1 MAHEAAQ
8 LRAHFDPARRLAGSQ
23 NHRDRA
29 ALLRVVD
36 MNGQETT
43 LVPPVKPRGGYMG
56 VEQRQLLMAV
66 RDVAGV
72 VMSSVTVAD
81 GVA

>member
-1 MAHEAAQ
+1 
-8 LRAHFDPARRLAGSQ
+8 
-23 NHRDRA
+23 
-29 ALLRVVD
+29 
-36 MNGQETT
+36 
-43 LVPPVKPRGGYMG
+43 MG